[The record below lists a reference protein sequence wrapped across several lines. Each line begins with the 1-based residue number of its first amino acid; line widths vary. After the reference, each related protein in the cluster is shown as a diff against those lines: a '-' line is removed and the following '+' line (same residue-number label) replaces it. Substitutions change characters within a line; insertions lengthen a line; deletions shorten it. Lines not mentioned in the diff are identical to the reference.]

1 MNKFDVD
8 WRPTLHLGHDKT
20 DVSALE
26 VAQERAI
33 RTAAR
38 RKKIDEAIQSEINT
52 VSNLNPNSKEVQT
65 DDLVSQSHLNTAV
78 QTEDNSFFSET
89 EFLSDKVKVHYYT
102 GLPNAEVLRC
112 TFKFVVAFY
121 AKGEK
126 RSYYWISFLIVLI
139 KLRLNLGFQD
149 LAFRMDVSLAT
160 VTRRFYEMLD
170 MMNIRLKFLIH
181 WPEREQLWKTMP
193 MCFRAVCGIK
203 VVAIIDCYEIKIEK
217 PSHLVAKAAT
227 WSQYKHS
234 NTAKIFIGISPQ
246 GVTTFISPAWGGRVS
261 DKHLT
266 VNSGFLS
273 KLLPGD
279 IMLADRGFDIA
290 EDVARMQATLQIP
303 AFTNGCLQLLPKDI
317 EDTRRLAN
325 VRIHVERVIGA
336 TRQRYSILMSTL
348 PISFVKPAAIGEN
361 PTIDKIVLVCSALN
375 NLCVSV
381 IPFE

>member
-1 MNKFDVD
+1 MD
-8 WRPTLHLGHDKT
+8 WRPTLNLGHNKT
-20 DVSALE
+20 NVNALE
-26 VAQERAI
+26 AAQERAI

-38 RKKIDEAIQSEINT
+38 RKKIDEASQSET
-52 VSNLNPNSKEVQT
+52 STAVSDSIPNSKEVQT
-65 DDLVSQSHLNTAV
+65 DAVVSHVSSIAV

-89 EFLSDKVKVHYYT
+89 KFLADQVKVHYYT

-112 TFKFVVAFY
+112 TFEFVVAFY

-126 RSYYWISFLIVLI
+126 RNYYWISFLIVLI

-160 VTRRFYEMLD
+160 VTRRFHEMLD
-170 MMNIRLKFLIH
+170 MMKIRLKFLVQ

-193 MCFRAVCGIK
+193 MCFRAVYGTK

-217 PSHLVAKAAT
+217 PSHFVAKAAT

-266 VNSGFLS
+266 INSGFLS

-279 IMLADRGFDIA
+279 IVLADRGFDIA

-303 AFTNGCLQLLPKDI
+303 AFTNGCLQLSPKDV

-336 TRQRYSILMSTL
+336 TRQRYSILMGTL
-348 PISFVKPAAIGEN
+348 PISFVKPAAIGET

>member
-8 WRPTLHLGHDKT
+8 WRPTLRLGHEKI
-20 DVSALE
+20 DVDALE
-26 VAQERAI
+26 AAQERATRI
-33 RTAAR
+33 AAR
-38 RKKIDEAIQSEINT
+38 RKKIDEATIQSEIT
-52 VSNLNPNSKEVQT
+52 VSNLDPNTKEVQT
-65 DDLVSQSHLNTAV
+65 DSIMVTHLSTAV
-78 QTEDNSFFSET
+78 QTESNSFFSET
-89 EFLSDKVKVHYYT
+89 EFLSDEVKVHYYT
-102 GLPNAEVLRC
+102 GLPNAEVLQS
-112 TFKFVVAFY
+112 TFEFVVAFY

-126 RSYYWISFLIVLI
+126 RRYYWLSFLIVLI

-160 VTRRFYEMLD
+160 IGRRFHEMLD
-170 MMNIRLKFLIH
+170 MMVIRLKFLVQ
-181 WPEREQLWKTMP
+181 WPEREQLCKTMP
-193 MCFRAVCGIK
+193 MCFRAVYGTK
-203 VVAIIDCYEIKIEK
+203 VVAVIDCYEIKIEK

-266 VNSGFLS
+266 VNSGFLN

-279 IMLADRGFDIA
+279 IILADRGFDIA
-290 EDVARMQATLQIP
+290 EDVARMQACLKIP
-303 AFTNGCLQLLPKDI
+303 AFTKGCLQLSPKDI
-317 EDTRRLAN
+317 EVTRHLAN

-336 TRQRYSILMSTL
+336 TRQKYSILMSTL
-348 PISFVKPAAIGEN
+348 PINFVKPGSVGET

-375 NLCVSV
+375 NLCISV
-381 IPFE
+381 VPFE

>member
-20 DVSALE
+20 DVNALE
-26 VAQERAI
+26 AAQERAI

-65 DDLVSQSHLNTAV
+65 DDIVSQSHLNTAV

-89 EFLSDKVKVHYYT
+89 EFL
-102 GLPNAEVLRC
+102 PNAEVLRC
-112 TFKFVVAFY
+112 TFEFVVAFY

-126 RSYYWISFLIVLI
+126 RSYYWISFLIVLM

-170 MMNIRLKFLIH
+170 MMNIRLKFLVH

-193 MCFRAVCGIK
+193 MCFRAVYGTK
-203 VVAIIDCYEIKIEK
+203 VVTIIDRYEIKIEK

-279 IMLADRGFDIA
+279 IVLADRGFDIA
-290 EDVARMQATLQIP
+290 EDVARMQATLKIP
-303 AFTNGCLQLLPKDI
+303 AFTIGCLQLLPKDV

-348 PISFVKPAAIGEN
+348 PISFVKPAAIGET

-375 NLCVSV
+375 NLCISV

>member
-1 MNKFDVD
+1 M
-8 WRPTLHLGHDKT
+8 
-20 DVSALE
+20 
-26 VAQERAI
+26 
-33 RTAAR
+33 
-38 RKKIDEAIQSEINT
+38 
-52 VSNLNPNSKEVQT
+52 NPNTKEVQT
-65 DDLVSQSHLNTAV
+65 DIIIVPCLNTAV
-78 QTEDNSFFSET
+78 QTENNGFFSET

-102 GLPNAEVLRC
+102 GLPNAEVLQS
-112 TFKFVVAFY
+112 TFEFVVAFY

-126 RSYYWISFLIVLI
+126 RSYYWGSFLIVLI

-160 VTRRFYEMLD
+160 ISRRFHEMLD
-170 MMNIRLKFLIH
+170 MMNIRLKFLIQ
-181 WPEREQLWKTMP
+181 WPEREQLRKTMP
-193 MCFRAVCGIK
+193 MCFCAVYGTK

-246 GVTTFISPAWGGRVS
+246 GVTTFISHAWGGRVS

-279 IMLADRGFDIA
+279 IVLADRGFDIA
-290 EDVARMQATLQIP
+290 EDIARMQASLKIP
-303 AFTNGCLQLLPKDI
+303 AFTKGCLQLSPKDI
-317 EDTRRLAN
+317 EETRHLAN

-348 PISFVKPAAIGEN
+348 PISFVKPALVGET

-381 IPFE
+381 VPFE